1 MTAFRPIQFGK
12 YLLMDKIATGGMAEL
27 YRAKMTGIQG
37 FEKLIAIKR
46 ILPHLTTDENLVKA
60 FIDEAKLAA
69 FLHHQNIIQIYNF
82 GVMEDSYFIAME
94 FLFGKD
100 LRFIVQN
107 SMSTKRPLRLDHAL
121 YIASRICT
129 GLDYAHNLKDFHGN
143 SLNIIHRDIGPHNI
157 FITYD
162 G

>member
-82 GVMEDSYFIAME
+82 GVM
-94 FLFGKD
+94 
-100 LRFIVQN
+100 
-107 SMSTKRPLRLDHAL
+107 
-121 YIASRICT
+121 
-129 GLDYAHNLKDFHGN
+129 
-143 SLNIIHRDIGPHNI
+143 
-157 FITYD
+157 
-162 G
+162 